1 MEKRARLKLS
11 LDRLYIQNEEE
22 KDFSILFIFTLL
34 VSSWPNGY
42 MLYVNIPRATITSSV
57 ITTITLIKS
66 RFDRL
71 HKIFTFTTRMFNTIQ
86 THI

>member
-34 VSSWPNGY
+34 VSSWPNVY

-71 HKIFTFTTRMFNTIQ
+71 HKIFTFTTRMFNAIQ